1 MARLP
6 ALTSRCFAFV
16 LAPLLLTAACGSPE
30 IAQRPDTAVIWSAA
44 PHLPEPV
51 TNNAVAA
58 VATPAGVS
66 VFSFL
71 GMDSTKTWSGVTNVT
86 YRWDLQDDAGWRA
99 AAAVP
104 GPGRLAATAQVVK
117 GRVYVLGGYTVAADG
132 TERTLPNVDIYDPAT
147 DSWTRG
153 ANIPTPVDD
162 AVSGVWR
169 DSLIVLVSGWHDD
182 GNVADVQWYD
192 PAANR
197 WTSGTPIPGTPVF
210 GHAGTLADDRIV
222 YLDGARVVDGD
233 PRYAL
238 TEEDW
243 MGVVDPA
250 APERVS
256 WAPLPPHPEPALY
269 RAAAGT
275 LGGLALFVGG
285 TENPYNYDGIGYDGR
300 PAEPVRQVLAYA
312 PRANRWQNIAAP
324 PIATMDHRTLG
335 IAGGKVFLVGGMEE
349 GQVVT
354 DKVWVADV
362 QALLATIW

>member
-6 ALTSRCFAFV
+6 VLRSPGFSLV
-16 LAPLLLTAACGSPE
+16 LASLVLAAGCDSPG
-30 IAQRPDTAVIWSAA
+30 IARRPDAAVIWSAA
-44 PHLPEPV
+44 QHLPEPI

-58 VATPAGVS
+58 VVTSSGVS

-71 GMDSTKTWSGVTNVT
+71 GMDSTKAWSGVTNVT
-86 YRWDLQDDAGWRA
+86 YRWDLDDPNGWRA
-99 AAAVP
+99 AAPVP

-117 GRVYVLGGYTVAADG
+117 GRVYVLGGYTVATDG
-132 TERTLPNVDIYDPAT
+132 AERSLPNVDIYDPST
-147 DSWTRG
+147 DSWSRG
-153 ANIPTPVDD
+153 ANIPTAVDD

-169 DSLIVLVSGWHDD
+169 DSLIVLVSGWHDE
-182 GNVADVQWYD
+182 GNVSDVQWYD
-192 PAANR
+192 PATDR
-197 WTSGTPIPGTPVF
+197 WTRGSPIPGTPVF

-222 YLDGARVVDGD
+222 YVDGARVGSGD
-233 PRYAL
+233 PRYEL
-238 TEEDW
+238 SEEDW
-243 MGVVDPA
+243 MGVVDPTS
-250 APERVS
+250 PERVA
-256 WAPLPPHPEPALY
+256 WAPLPDHPEPALY

-300 PAEPVRQVLAYA
+300 PSEPVRQVLVYA
-312 PRANRWQNIAAP
+312 PRVGRWQNIAAP

-349 GQVVT
+349 GQVVS

-362 QALLATIW
+362 QSLLATIW